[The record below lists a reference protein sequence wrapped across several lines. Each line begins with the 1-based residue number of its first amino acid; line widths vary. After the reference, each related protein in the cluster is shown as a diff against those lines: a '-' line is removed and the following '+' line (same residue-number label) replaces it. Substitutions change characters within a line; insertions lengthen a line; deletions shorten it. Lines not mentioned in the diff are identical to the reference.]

1 MSVGEEPSLVASK
14 TSSVLGRLLRL
25 ELANDENTIVL
36 LLGVVPLT
44 WS

>member
-1 MSVGEEPSLVASK
+1 MPVGEEPNPAASK
-14 TSSVLGRLLRL
+14 TASVLGRLLRL

-36 LLGVVPLT
+36 LWEVVPLT